1 MTYSIITVNYN
12 NCEGLRRTIESV
24 VSQTCKDYEYII
36 IDGGSTDGSAEL
48 IQQYAGHLTFWVSE
62 VDKGIYNAMNKS
74 IAHANGDYLNFMNS
88 GDCFYDENVLQNM
101 KGHLYSDIVE
111 GQVFDQSTHRF
122 SYKST
127 SNPTMMFFYR
137 AGFGHQACFI
147 RRELLEQTPYDEDLR
162 LAADW
167 KFFVTKV
174 VFDNC
179 SYRFVQVPVVVFEGN
194 GASTKNITLYEK
206 ERQQSLEQ
214 LFPPRILAD
223 YERFYDKES
232 PVIDLIPSFNKTNGL
247 QRIILSVIKLLVKVY
262 YLIKK

>member
-1 MTYSIITVNYN
+1 MKYSIITVNYN
-12 NCEGLRRTIESV
+12 NKIGLERTIKSV
-24 VSQTCKDYEYII
+24 LCQTCKDYEYII

-62 VDKGIYNAMNKS
+62 ADKGIYNAMNKG
-74 IAHANGDYLNFMNS
+74 IAHANGNYLNFMNS
-88 GDCFYDENVLQNM
+88 GDCFYDENVLQNL
-101 KGHLYSDIVE
+101 KGHLDSDIVE

-127 SNPTMMFFYR
+127 SDPTMMFFYR

-147 RRELLEQTPYDEDLR
+147 RRELLEKTPYDEQLR

-174 VFDNC
+174 IFDNC
-179 SYRFVQVPVVVFEGN
+179 SYHFVQVPVVTFEGN
-194 GASTKNITLYEK
+194 GASTKNMTLYEK
-206 ERQQSLEQ
+206 ERQQTLEQ

-223 YERFYDKES
+223 YERFHDKES
-232 PVIDLIPSFNKTNGL
+232 PIIDLIPYFNKTKGL
-247 QRIILSVIKLLVKVY
+247 QNVIIQITKT
-262 YLIKK
+262 LIKAYHLFR